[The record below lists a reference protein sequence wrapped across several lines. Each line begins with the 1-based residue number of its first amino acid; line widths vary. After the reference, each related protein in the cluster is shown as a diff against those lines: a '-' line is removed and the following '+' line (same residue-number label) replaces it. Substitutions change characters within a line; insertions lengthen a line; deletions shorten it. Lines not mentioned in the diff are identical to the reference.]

1 MIGRVDAG
9 KLGGLDARKLGGL
22 DARKL
27 GGLDAGK
34 FGGLDARKLGGLD
47 AGKVGN
53 DMPFPGS
60 NSFVIQMEKFNIQ
73 FFRLIRVPW
82 LKPLFPLDPRC
93 GLMYLR
99 ILLNWQLKRA
109 TFDHHP
115 VFPAKAR
122 IQCYRGFFW
131 IPALRFAAAGMT
143 K

>member
-9 KLGGLDARKLGGL
+9 EFGGLDARKLGGL

-27 GGLDAGK
+27 GGQDAGK
-34 FGGLDARKLGGLD
+34 LGGLDAGKLGGLD

-93 GLMYLR
+93 GLLYLR
-99 ILLNWQLKRA
+99 ILLNWQLKEQLLI
-109 TFDHHP
+109 TIP
-115 VFPAKAR
+115 SFPRRRESSVTEAFS
-122 IQCYRGFFW
+122 GFRLS
-131 IPALRFAAAGMT
+131 ASLRPE
-143 K
+143 